1 MYVLNARV
9 DWHVTWLTHHK
20 VAFALCPPVNK
31 ETLQK
36 IFEGTPN
43 IHFSIP

>member
-20 VAFALCPPVNK
+20 VAFCPLSSRC
-31 ETLQK
+31 EQK
-36 IFEGTPN
+36 KTIENVEGN
-43 IHFSIP
+43 S